1 MLFKMK
7 KIFFTAWALSCMSIL
22 SFGQDLITKKN
33 GEDIKAKVT
42 EVTLSEIKYKKFEN
56 LEGPIYSLLIKD
68 VLIIR
73 YENGSKDLFT
83 QDTPSISNFEQGQLV
98 ASKYYYVPKSD
109 ESLVLTTT
117 SLLTPLVGGIAAA
130 IESNK
135 EIKDENLNYLNKA
148 LINNTEYKNGY
159 KQMAIKIRKKK
170 IYNKFL
176 LGTGF
181 NLAIVLFLIGQ
192 SNAGN

>member
-1 MLFKMK
+1 MK

-83 QDTPSISNFEQGQLV
+83 QDTPSISNFEQGQLD
-98 ASKYYYVPKSD
+98 ASKFYYVPKSD

-117 SLLTPLVGGIAAA
+117 TLLTPVVGGIAAA

-135 EIKDENLNYLNKA
+135 EIKDENLNYLNKT

>member
-22 SFGQDLITKKN
+22 SLGQDLITKKN

-83 QDTPSISNFEQGQLV
+83 QDTPSISNFEQGQLD
-98 ASKYYYVPKSD
+98 ASKFYYVPKSD

-135 EIKDENLNYLNKA
+135 EIKDQNLNYLNKT

-159 KQMAIKIRKKK
+159 KQMAVKIRKKK
-170 IYNKFL
+170 IFEKFL

>member
-1 MLFKMK
+1 MK
-7 KIFFTAWALSCMSIL
+7 KIFLTAWTLSCMSIL

-42 EVTLSEIKYKKFEN
+42 EVTLTEIKYKKFEN

-68 VLIIR
+68 VIIIR
-73 YENGSKDLFT
+73 YENGSKDLFA
-83 QDTPSISNFEQGQLV
+83 QDTPSISNFEQGQLD

-135 EIKDENLNYLNKA
+135 KIKDENLNYLNKT

-159 KQMAIKIRKKK
+159 KQMATKIRKKK
-170 IYNKFL
+170 IYYKFL
-176 LGTGF
+176 VGTGF

-192 SNAGN
+192 SNAGNL